1 MILYN
6 KLVIDIKKIVFLFL
20 IYAVLLIT
28 ALIILLPIIVII
40 SSSFKNEVEIFTF
53 PMTIIPDKII
63 FTNFIKLID
72 KFPIYI
78 LNSFKLTIIIVVIQV
93 ITATTAG
100 YAFSKLKWKG
110 REFVFL
116 LFVSSMM
123 IPIYTYIIP
132 QFIIIRNLGLYNSHL
147 GIILIS
153 SFTAFGAFLC
163 KQFFMTIPDSYLESA
178 EIDGAGHFYIF
189 AKIML
194 PLSKPVIATLIIF
207 SFRYFWNDFFI
218 PLIYLTTP
226 NLKTLPLGMSDFVTE
241 TYTYTG
247 PQMAASLISIIPVLI
262 VFFIAQKY
270 IIEGVAASGVKG

>member
-1 MILYN
+1 MMLYN
-6 KLVIDIKKIVFLFL
+6 NLIYDIKKILFL
-20 IYAVLLIT
+20 LLIYVILLVT

-53 PMTIIPDKII
+53 PMTIIPEKVI

-72 KFPIYI
+72 KFPFYI
-78 LNSFKLTIIIVVIQV
+78 LNSFKLTLIIVAIQIV
-93 ITATTAG
+93 TATTAG

-110 REFVFL
+110 RDFVFL

-163 KQFFMTIPDSYLESA
+163 KQFFQTIPDSYLEAA

-247 PQMAASLISIIPVLI
+247 PQMAASLISIFPVLI